1 MFRFRVLQKDRIIM
15 DVISHLLEDMNRRK
29 MFWGESGKIHHHDF
43 EERGRRRD
51 NIKVPFPFLE
61 RAAVGLNFFTVC
73 AGLRFLRT
81 AKTAKLEIKLAIA
94 LFLSKFDYD
103 IVDASGK
110 SLKCLPQP
118 DRNNIYKM
126 RNPWE
131 SRVISSSNEKCDQR
145 SADFLDP

>member
-1 MFRFRVLQKDRIIM
+1 
-15 DVISHLLEDMNRRK
+15 
-29 MFWGESGKIHHHDF
+29 
-43 EERGRRRD
+43 
-51 NIKVPFPFLE
+51 VPFPFLE

-110 SLKCLPQP
+110 LPQP

-126 RNPWE
+126 CVLKVN
-131 SRVISSSNEKCDQR
+131 NTFCM
-145 SADFLDP
+145 